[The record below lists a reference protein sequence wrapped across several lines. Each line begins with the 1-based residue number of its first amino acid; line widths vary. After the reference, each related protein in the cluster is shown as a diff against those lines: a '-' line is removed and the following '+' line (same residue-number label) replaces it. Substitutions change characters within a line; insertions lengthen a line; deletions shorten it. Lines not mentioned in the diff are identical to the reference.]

1 MDAKEKREK
10 RYKRH
15 KRVRGKISG
24 TARRPRLCVFRSNKH
39 IYAQLIDDEK
49 NRVLSSASDLEL
61 KKVGRKK
68 SSSTKATEN
77 KKELSR
83 KLVLGFEVGKLIAK
97 KAKELKI
104 EEIIFDRGGYKYHGR
119 VKSLAEGAR
128 EGGLKF

>member
-1 MDAKEKREK
+1 MDRKIKQKNRN
-10 RYKRH
+10 RRH

-24 TARRPRLCVFRSNKH
+24 TSKRPRLCVFRSSKH
-39 IYAQLIDDEK
+39 IYAQLIDDEN
-49 NRVLSSASDLEL
+49 NRVLSSASDLKL
-61 KKVGRKK
+61 KKMGRKK
-68 SSSTKATEN
+68 SSSTKATED